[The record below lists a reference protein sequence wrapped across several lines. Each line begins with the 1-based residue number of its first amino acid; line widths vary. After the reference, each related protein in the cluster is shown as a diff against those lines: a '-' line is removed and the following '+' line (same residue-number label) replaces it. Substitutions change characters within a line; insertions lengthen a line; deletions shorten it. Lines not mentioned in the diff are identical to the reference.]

1 MAILAITYE
10 FGSGGEEI
18 GHAIEKQLGY
28 EYVALRRILNE
39 AKQLGDK
46 WERFGTDYAVG
57 VPTIWERYDW
67 SFMGFM
73 ALVQS
78 IILDHVQ
85 KDNVVVMTRTNLY
98 LLSGI
103 PHVLKVRI
111 VAPLEARIKRIM
123 LKEDT
128 SWEAARL
135 LIKQADHEVASTAKR
150 LYGKKVDEPDAYD
163 IQMDTSSAQGLD
175 QCVGIVKGLLEKKN
189 LLKTAEAE
197 KMVELKALAA
207 RAKAAILT
215 NSAFLIPTLEVEV
228 RDEGIAVRG
237 VARNVREHKAIEQE
251 INKICGNTP
260 VNIDIHYRG
269 VI

>member
-28 EYVALRRILNE
+28 EYVALRRLLSE

-73 ALVQS
+73 ALAQS
-78 IILDHVQ
+78 IILDHAQ
-85 KDNVVVMTRTNLY
+85 KDNVVIMTRTNLY

-103 PHVLKVRI
+103 PHLLKVRI

-150 LYGKKVDEPDAYD
+150 LYGKKVDDPGAYE
-163 IQMDTSSAQGLD
+163 IQLDTSTQELD

-189 LLKTAEAE
+189 LLKTDEAE
-197 KMVELKALAA
+197 KKLELMALAA

-215 NSAFLIPTLEVEV
+215 NSAFLIPTLEVEA
-228 RDEGIAVRG
+228 RDEGIEVRG
-237 VARNVREHKAIEQE
+237 VARNIREHKAIEQE
-251 INKICGNTP
+251 IKKICGNTP
-260 VNIDIHYRG
+260 VNIEIHYRG